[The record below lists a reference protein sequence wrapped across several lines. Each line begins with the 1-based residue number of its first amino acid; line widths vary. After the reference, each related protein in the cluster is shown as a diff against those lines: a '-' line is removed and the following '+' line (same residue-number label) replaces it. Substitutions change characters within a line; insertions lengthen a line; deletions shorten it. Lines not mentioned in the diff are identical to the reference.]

1 MNSHLIALVML
12 TLPSLG
18 YSQTTTNYMDR
29 NGSVT
34 GSAVTYSNGTTQY
47 RDVNGSVVGSSYNG
61 DNSSNTTVYRDSNG
75 SAIGSTYSSSPSVYT
90 APPIRP
96 LNQGAWQAR

>member
-1 MNSHLIALVML
+1 MNKYLLALVTL
-12 TLPSLG
+12 TLSSLG

-34 GSAVTYSNGTTQY
+34 GSAATYSNGTTQY

-61 DNSSNTTVYRDSNG
+61 NNSSNTTVYRDTNG
-75 SAIGSTYSSSPSVYT
+75 STIGSSYSLSPSIYP

-96 LNQGAWQAR
+96 LDQDAWQAR